1 MLERLLSEDIAQQVK
16 DVFETTLQHPVH
28 VLFFGSESRCE
39 YCLPT
44 RSLLEEIIPLS
55 DKLSLE
61 IHDVELEPEIAK
73 KYHVDK
79 TPGIVITSKD
89 KKEIIDYGI
98 RYSGMPSGHEFT
110 SLINDLLMVSQRS
123 TDLNQDTCA
132 FLETINTDIL
142 LQIFVTPT

>member
-1 MLERLLSEDIAQQVK
+1 MLEKLLTEKIAQQVK
-16 DVFETTLQHPVH
+16 DVFEQTLQHPVH

-44 RSLLEEIIPLS
+44 MSLLEEIIPLS

-73 KYHVDK
+73 IYHVDK
-79 TPGIVITSKD
+79 TPGIVITAKE
-89 KKEIIDYGI
+89 KFEIIDYGI

-110 SLINDLLMVSQRS
+110 SLINDLIMVSQRS
-123 TDLNQDTCA
+123 TDLNQDTRA
-132 FLETINTDIL
+132 FLGTINKNIL
-142 LQIFVTPT
+142 LQVFVTPT

>member
-1 MLERLLSEDIAQQVK
+1 MLEKLLTEKISQQVK
-16 DVFETTLQHPVH
+16 DVFEQTLQHPVH
-28 VLFFGSESRCE
+28 ILFFGSESRCE

-61 IHDVELEPEIAK
+61 IYDIEHEPEVAK

-89 KKEIIDYGI
+89 KEKIIDHGI

-110 SLINDLLMVSQRS
+110 SLINDLIMVSQRS
-123 TDLNQDTCA
+123 TDLNQDTRA
-132 FLETINTDIL
+132 YLGTINKDIL
-142 LQIFVTPT
+142 LQVFVTPT

>member
-1 MLERLLSEDIAQQVK
+1 MHDRLLSEDIAQQVK
-16 DVFETTLQHPVH
+16 DVFEQTLQYPVH

-61 IHDVELEPEIAK
+61 IHGVELEPEIAK
-73 KYHVDK
+73 KFHVDK

-89 KKEIIDYGI
+89 NKEITDHGI

-110 SLINDLLMVSQRS
+110 SLINDLIMVSQRL
-123 TDLNQDTCA
+123 TDLNQDTQT
-132 FLETINTDIL
+132 FLHTVNKEIL
-142 LQIFVTPT
+142 LQVFVTPT

>member
-1 MLERLLSEDIAQQVK
+1 MLEKLLTEKIAQQVK
-16 DVFETTLQHPVH
+16 DVFEQTLQHPVH

-61 IHDVELEPEIAK
+61 IQDIELQPEIAK

-79 TPGIVITSKD
+79 TPEIVITSKD
-89 KKEIIDYGI
+89 KKEIIDHGI

-110 SLINDLLMVSQRS
+110 SLINDLIMVSQRS
-123 TDLNQDTCA
+123 TDLNQDTRA
-132 FLETINTDIL
+132 FLGTINKNIL
-142 LQIFVTPT
+142 LQVFVTPT